1 MNYRSAKNSVGSFEV
16 FINSPQYKNGN
27 IAIFVLAL
35 SSLEMNKINE
45 DGNFRIH
52 NSKTH

>member
-1 MNYRSAKNSVGSFEV
+1 MVKRINDKQFEV

-35 SSLEMNKINE
+35 SLEMNKINE
-45 DGNFRIH
+45 DGNFRLH